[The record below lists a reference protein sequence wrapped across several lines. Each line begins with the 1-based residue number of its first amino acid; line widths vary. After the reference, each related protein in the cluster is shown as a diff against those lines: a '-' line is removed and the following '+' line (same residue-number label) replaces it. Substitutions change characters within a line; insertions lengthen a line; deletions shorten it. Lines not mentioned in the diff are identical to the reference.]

1 MNAKVYQLIVRV
13 VTIGLAMFVA
23 YSVVAGAPFLVTV
36 GAIVAA
42 LLLVFVLRH
51 FTKEVMVDE
60 RVRRIE
66 EKAAFAAYR
75 MFTILAAALSLSI
88 IFFRESLP
96 AGLTTV
102 PETLA
107 YAICVLLLL
116 DLGARYYYKGK
127 L

>member
-1 MNAKVYQLIVRV
+1 MNAKVYELMVRV

-23 YSVVAGAPFLVTV
+23 YSIVAGAQFLVTV

-51 FTKEVMVDE
+51 FTKEIMVDE

-75 MFTILAAALSLSI
+75 MFTILAAALSLGI

-96 AGLTTV
+96 AGLTPV
-102 PETLA
+102 GETLA
-107 YAICVLLLL
+107 YAICGILLL
-116 DLGARYYYKGK
+116 DLAARYYYKGK

>member
-1 MNAKVYQLIVRV
+1 MNAKTYQLIVRV
-13 VTIGLAMFVA
+13 VTIGLALFVA
-23 YSVVAGAPFLVTV
+23 YSIISEASFLVTV
-36 GAIVAA
+36 GAVVAA

-66 EKAAFAAYR
+66 EKAALAAYR

-88 IFFRESLP
+88 IFFRERFPVGMTSV
-96 AGLTTV
+96 G
-102 PETLA
+102 ETLA
-107 YAICVLLLL
+107 YAICGILLL

>member
-1 MNAKVYQLIVRV
+1 MNAKVYQQIVRV

-23 YSVVAGAPFLVTV
+23 YSIVTGASFLAAV

-66 EKAAFAAYR
+66 EKAALAAYR
-75 MFTILAAALSLSI
+75 MFTILAAALSLVI

-96 AGLTTV
+96 AGLTPV
-102 PETLA
+102 AETLA
-107 YAICVLLLL
+107 YAICGILLL
-116 DLGARYYYKGK
+116 DLAARYYYKGK